1 MLFQNAIG
9 IEKGFLFLRFNE
21 FNLQSQHQEALKY
34 VDSIDSVA
42 FLLTKAN
49 NKGFLLLL
57 K

>member
-9 IEKGFLFLRFNE
+9 IEKSFLFLRCNE

-49 NKGFLLLL
+49 NKGFLFLL

>member
-9 IEKGFLFLRFNE
+9 IEKGFLFLRYNE

-42 FLLTKAN
+42 FL
-49 NKGFLLLL
+49 
-57 K
+57 

>member
-9 IEKGFLFLRFNE
+9 IEKGFLFLCCNDL
-21 FNLQSQHQEALKY
+21 NLQSQHQEAFKY

>member
-9 IEKGFLFLRFNE
+9 IEKSFLFLRYNE

-42 FLLTKAN
+42 FLWTKAN